1 MTAFANAS
9 LHLVNYPVK
18 VTVKSFKLIP
28 TMFVATQLL
37 RKKYDRWQYAAAA
50 LLCLGLAQFL
60 LSDRRTS
67 TRPSSPLGLFFL
79 VVSCCVDAFA
89 PVLQDQAMNK
99 LESSPLFVMSFVSC
113 FLVFFLCLFF
123 GVPRVRWTVA
133 LLSLM
138 IFFFFSSSWSQTN
151 SVASCVMVVLLMLTG
166 EMVAVVPYFYTHP
179 MVLFFVVMY
188 ATSTFLG
195 IYSYMLMVKEV
206 GGVGTALVSTVRK
219 VATVVL
225 SFILQGRVFSWGYA
239 VGGGM
244 IVASVML
251 DKVVKARM
259 KRRSGSGGSHE
270 SNERGGRGG
279 RVGRDH
285 KSDKIEID
293 AMHIE
298 VVA

>member
-1 MTAFANAS
+1 MDS
-9 LHLVNYPVK
+9 G
-18 VTVKSFKLIP
+18 SS
-28 TMFVATQLL
+28 
-37 RKKYDRWQYAAAA
+37 
-50 LLCLGLAQFL
+50 
-60 LSDRRTS
+60 LSD
-67 TRPSSPLGLFFL
+67 
-79 VVSCCVDAFA
+79 D
-89 PVLQDQAMNK
+89 
-99 LESSPLFVMSFVSC
+99 
-113 FLVFFLCLFF
+113 
-123 GVPRVRWTVA
+123 
-133 LLSLM
+133 
-138 IFFFFSSSWSQTN
+138 FFFSSSFRLFVFSLSFYSSPWSQTN
-151 SVASCVMVVLLMLTG
+151 SVASCVMLVLLMLTG

-206 GGVGTALVSTVRK
+206 GGVGTALVSTLRK

-259 KRRSGSGGSHE
+259 KRRSGSGGSGGSHESHE
-270 SNERGGRGG
+270 SNERGGR
-279 RVGRDH
+279 VGRDH
-285 KSDKIEID
+285 TSDKIEID